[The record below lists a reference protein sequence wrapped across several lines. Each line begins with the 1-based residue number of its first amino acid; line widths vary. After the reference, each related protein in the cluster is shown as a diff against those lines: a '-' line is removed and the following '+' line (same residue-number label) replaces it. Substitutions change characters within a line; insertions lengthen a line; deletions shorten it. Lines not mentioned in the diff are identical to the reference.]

1 MKKLLFIA
9 LSGMML
15 LAFTQCGGGK
25 GSKEFQDGLNI
36 YEQAEKSIKAAST
49 CEELEKAVTD
59 MFEKALA
66 TEQKYAEGEKATEEE
81 EAELNQFGD
90 KLRELYKEKSE
101 KLGCGK

>member
-25 GSKEFQDGLNI
+25 GSKEYQDGLNI

-49 CEELEKAVTD
+49 CEELEQAVTD
-59 MFEKALA
+59 MLEMALA
-66 TEQKYAEGEKATEEE
+66 SERKYAEGEKATEKE

-90 KLRELYKEKSE
+90 KLKDLYKEKSE

>member
-1 MKKLLFIA
+1 MKKLLFVA

-15 LAFTQCGGGK
+15 LSFTQCGGGK

-36 YEQAEKSIKAAST
+36 YEQAEKSIKAANT

-59 MFEKALA
+59 MFEMALT
-66 TEQKYAEGEKATEEE
+66 TEQKYAEGEKATEKEKD
-81 EAELNQFGD
+81 ELNQFGD
-90 KLRELYKEKSE
+90 KLRELYKVKSE

>member
-15 LAFTQCGGGK
+15 FAFTQCGGNK
-25 GSKEFQDGLNI
+25 GSKEYQDGLNI
-36 YEQAEKSIKAAST
+36 YEQTEKSIKAANT
-49 CEELEKAVTD
+49 CEELEQAVKD
-59 MFEKALA
+59 MFKMALA
-66 TEQKYAEGEKATEEE
+66 AEQKYAEGETATEKEK
-81 EAELNQFGD
+81 AELNQFGD